1 MDKGAYKG
9 KGKGKGKGKSSWT
22 PMLTMRLTQM
32 MVAW

>member
-1 MDKGAYKG
+1 MDKGAS

-22 PMLTMRLTQM
+22 PMLTMRQTQV